1 MGWLPARSGGQD
13 VLLTLPSL
21 MVRTSWWGSGPRA
34 PYLVHLVHVVL
45 RVSSRPL
52 GRDGVSC

>member
-1 MGWLPARSGGQD
+1 MGQLPARARGLD
-13 VLLTLPSL
+13 MLLTPI
-21 MVRTSWWGSGPRA
+21 SGHVDPAGWSNEPKA

-45 RVSSRPL
+45 RVPSRPL